1 MPVADLNGHAIYFE
15 DSGGEGP
22 AVLFSHGFL
31 MDHTMFD
38 AQVDALAPEFRC
50 IRWDERGF
58 GQTEARGPFTY
69 WDSAD
74 DCIGL
79 LDHLG
84 LPHAVLVGMSQG
96 GFLSLRAA
104 LLHPARV
111 RALGLIDT
119 QSGVEDAEALPRYQ
133 AMIDH
138 WVSDAPL
145 DPVASVVGDLILG
158 DPALKAEWIAKWKA
172 RDRASLRLP
181 GECLLA
187 RDDITARL
195 PEIRCPVIVFHGSE
209 DQAIPL
215 DRAEILQKELPGCQD
230 LVVIP
235 GAAHAPNMT
244 HAAALNGP
252 LLAFLRGLPAS

>member
-1 MPVADLNGHAIYFE
+1 MPVADLNGHALYFE
-15 DSGGEGP
+15 DSGGPGP
-22 AVLFSHGFL
+22 AVVFSHGFL

-38 AQVDALAPEFRC
+38 AQVEALAPEFRC

-58 GQTEARGPFTY
+58 GQTEARRPFTY

-74 DCIGL
+74 DCIAL

-84 LPHAVLVGMSQG
+84 LARAVLVGMSQG

-119 QSGVEDAEALPRYQ
+119 QSGVEDAAALPQYQ

-138 WVSDAPL
+138 WVGTEPL

-172 RDRASLRLP
+172 RDRTSLRLP
-181 GECLLA
+181 GECLLG

-195 PEIRCPVIVFHGSE
+195 SEIRCPAIVFHGSE

-215 DRAEILQKELPGCQD
+215 ERAEMLQKGLSGCQE
-230 LVVIP
+230 LVVIA

-244 HAAALNGP
+244 HASALNGP
-252 LLAFLRGLPAS
+252 LLAFLRGLPAD

>member
-1 MPVADLNGHAIYFE
+1 MPVADVNGHAIHFE
-15 DSGGEGP
+15 DSGGSGP

-31 MDHTMFD
+31 MDHSMFD
-38 AQVDALAPEFRC
+38 AQVEALAPEFRC

-58 GQTEARGPFTY
+58 GATEARGPFTY

-84 LPHAVLVGMSQG
+84 IERAVLVGMSQG

-104 LLHPARV
+104 LAHPARV
-111 RALGLIDT
+111 RGLGLIDT
-119 QSGVEDAEALPRYQ
+119 QAGEEDPEVVPQYR

-138 WVSDAPL
+138 WVGSEPL
-145 DPVASVVGDLILG
+145 DPVADVVAGLILG
-158 DPALKAEWIAKWKA
+158 DEALSAEWIARWKA
-172 RDRASLRLP
+172 RDRTTLRLP
-181 GECLLA
+181 GECLLT
-187 RDDITARL
+187 RDDISARL
-195 PEIRCPVIVFHGSE
+195 PEIRCPAIIFHGAE

-215 DRAEILQKELPGCQD
+215 EKAEALQKGLADCRD
-230 LVVIP
+230 LVVVP

-244 HAAALNGP
+244 HAALVNGP
-252 LLAFLRGLPAS
+252 LLQFLRSLPSD